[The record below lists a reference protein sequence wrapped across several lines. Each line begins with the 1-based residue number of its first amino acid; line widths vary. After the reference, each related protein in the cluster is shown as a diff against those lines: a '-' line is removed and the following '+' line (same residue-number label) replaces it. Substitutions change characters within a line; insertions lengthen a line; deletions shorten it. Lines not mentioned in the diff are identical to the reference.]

1 MLLQRFISLYSFYTI
16 LLSSFN
22 NFFLLLLWELSPTV
36 FPVISRRFLW
46 NMVHTDG
53 QCLISVWLRILTHR
67 LPTYLQSQA
76 AHCEHWLSITNLN
89 CYFMHFCTLYIL
101 SGEYYIW
108 LLLRRTIWLL
118 MCLPPLCSYIVK
130 AVYSSSDLVVSHL
143 RHMCRSI
150 LGISYDFYSI
160 LRPALALLSG

>member
-36 FPVISRRFLW
+36 FPVIPRCFLY

-53 QCLISVWLRILTHR
+53 QCLISVWLRIITHR

-76 AHCEHWLSITNLN
+76 AHCEHWLSYHESQLLI
-89 CYFMHFCTLYIL
+89 HAFCTLYIL
-101 SGEYYIW
+101 SGEYY
-108 LLLRRTIWLL
+108 RIWLL